1 MPKRTFWFITGT
13 AAGLGSSLYVQRRVR
28 EAVERYV
35 PEKVQERVAE
45 SARKVAPAL
54 RDAVSEGRDAM
65 RAREDEMRAEVDAR
79 VARTDRT
86 GPERRAG

>member
-1 MPKRTFWFITGT
+1 MPKRTFWFVTGT

-45 SARKVAPAL
+45 QAKRVAPSV
-54 RDAVSEGRDAM
+54 RDAVTEGREAM
-65 RAREDEMRAEVDAR
+65 RLREAEMRAEVADR
-79 VARTDRT
+79 VSAPRP
-86 GPERRAG
+86 GRRAG